1 MEESDQTKPV
11 GDEAPTNAEAVP
23 ENVFEEAG
31 ASKGA
36 GETFNPFEDGVEKVA
51 EPVNDEP
58 AVEDSKSEAPT
69 SDEPKVEALAAEE
82 SKAGEPAALPDKPI
96 KRRPVWVHLIV
107 LFFQLLFLAPI
118 YVGILAGAVGAG
130 VGWHYFDESARL
142 DLELVGRPDVG
153 ALVRD
158 ANGIEIGRAGSMN
171 RVLIQREEIP
181 QHFVDALIAAEDQR
195 FFVHPGFDPVG
206 SFRAAL
212 ANLRSEAIREGGS
225 TLTQQLARDV
235 YRLEGRNIDRKLSEI
250 AAAVRIEKR
259 YSKDEIL
266 ANYLNR
272 IYFGSGFYGL
282 GAAARGYFGKKVGEL
297 TVDESAL
304 ICGVIPS
311 PSKYSPFVDADLAK
325 KNRDQTLRRMNEIGK
340 LTDGEYKMCLAKET
354 RVASSREDSLK
365 RGQIAYLI
373 ARIERELREEIAT
386 WPEPP
391 ASLDGFTIETSV
403 DLAAQQEA
411 AQLMDRHLGLLS
423 KDAAEKDP
431 LEAAVVLI
439 ENRTGQIVLSVGSR
453 DYQRSEYDRAIAMK
467 RPPGSAFLPFLY
479 AAAYESGPFT
489 PETILLDAPFDNRE
503 MGLGAIGGV
512 LGEWSTENPANRWE
526 GGITAAEALTKS
538 KNSPSARLALKVG
551 LSNVRR
557 IARSCGIETEL
568 REMPGSLLGA
578 SEASLTELTR
588 AYTVF
593 ANGGTPA
600 PGPRLIREIRDASG
614 KIVARPAS
622 YASAP
627 ALKES
632 TAKAIVG
639 NLAPSGPLPG
649 ARGKSGTTATFTDA
663 WHFGFNGTYT
673 WGVWIGRDRFTPI
686 RPLAFGSEIASP
698 LADAIAAGTVKK
710 ATPVAS
716 SKTP

>member
-1 MEESDQTKPV
+1 MDETDQTEPAEEEGKPAGGAVAEEEGSGAEVASPKDEATTEEATAEEAAVAKPGKPV
-11 GDEAPTNAEAVP
+11 Q
-23 ENVFEEAG
+23 
-31 ASKGA
+31 
-36 GETFNPFEDGVEKVA
+36 
-51 EPVNDEP
+51 
-58 AVEDSKSEAPT
+58 
-69 SDEPKVEALAAEE
+69 
-82 SKAGEPAALPDKPI
+82 
-96 KRRPVWVHLIV
+96 RRPVWLHLVV
-107 LFFQLLFLAPI
+107 LFFQILLLAPV
-118 YVGILAGAVGAG
+118 YACLLAAAAGAG

-142 DLELVGRPDVG
+142 DLGLVGRPEVG
-153 ALVRD
+153 ALVLD
-158 ANGIEIGRAGSMN
+158 ANGVEIGRAGSMN
-171 RVLIQREEIP
+171 RVLIRREDIP
-181 QHFVDALIAAEDQR
+181 PHFVDALVAAEDQR
-195 FFVHPGFDPVG
+195 FFAHPGFDPVG

-212 ANLRSEAIREGGS
+212 ANLRSEAIKEGGS

-235 YRLEGRNIDRKLSEI
+235 YRLEGRNVDRKLSEI

-266 ANYLNR
+266 VHYLNR

-282 GAAARGYFGKKVGEL
+282 GAAARGYFGKKAAEL
-297 TVDESAL
+297 TVDEAAL
-304 ICGVIPS
+304 VCGVIPS
-311 PSKYSPFVDADLAK
+311 PSRYSPFVSPERAREF
-325 KNRDQTLRRMNEIGK
+325 RDQTLRRMNEIGK
-340 LTDGEYKMCLAKET
+340 LADGELKMCLAKET

-373 ARIERELREEIAT
+373 SRIERELREEVAT

-391 ASLDGFTIETSV
+391 QSLDGFTIETSV

-411 AQLMDRHLGLLS
+411 AQAMDRHLGAL
-423 KDAAEKDP
+423 ATGPAEKDP
-431 LEAAVVLI
+431 LEAAFVLV

-453 DYQRSEYDRAIAMK
+453 DYQRSEYDRAVEMK

-489 PETILLDAPFDNRE
+489 PATILLDAPFDNRE

-512 LGEWSTENPANRWE
+512 LGEWSTENPENRWE
-526 GGITAAEALTKS
+526 GGITAAEALAKS

-551 LSNVRR
+551 LANARR

-600 PGPRLIREIRDASG
+600 PAPRLIREIRDASG
-614 KIVARPAS
+614 RIAARPAS
-622 YASAP
+622 HAPAP

-632 TAKAIVG
+632 TARAVAET
-639 NLAPSGPLPG
+639 LAASAAVPG

-663 WHFGFNGTYT
+663 WHFGFDETRT
-673 WGVWIGRDRFTPI
+673 WGLWIGRDRFTPI
-686 RPLAFGSEIASP
+686 RPLAFGSEIATP
-698 LADAIAAGTVKK
+698 LAEAIVSGLAGNRK
-710 ATPVAS
+710 PVAS
-716 SKTP
+716 VTAP

>member
-1 MEESDQTKPV
+1 MSDPEEIQPEPEEVPAKPEIS
-11 GDEAPTNAEAVP
+11 G
-23 ENVFEEAG
+23 
-31 ASKGA
+31 
-36 GETFNPFEDGVEKVA
+36 
-51 EPVNDEP
+51 
-58 AVEDSKSEAPT
+58 
-69 SDEPKVEALAAEE
+69 AEE
-82 SKAGEPAALPDKPI
+82 SPDPSDHPVPAAVAGEDKAGAAEPDKPT
-96 KRRPVWVHLIV
+96 KRRPVWLHLIILV
-107 LFFQLLFLAPI
+107 FQILFLTPV
-118 YVGILAGAVGAG
+118 YVGILAAAVGAG

-142 DLELVGRPDVG
+142 DIGLVGRPEVG

-158 ANGIEIGRAGSMN
+158 AKGVEIGRAGSMN
-171 RVLIQREEIP
+171 RVLIRREEIP
-181 QHFVDALIAAEDQR
+181 PHVIDALIAAEDQR

-212 ANLRSEAIREGGS
+212 ANMRSEAIKEGGS

-235 YRLEGRNIDRKLSEI
+235 YRLEGKNIDRKLSEI
-250 AAAVRIEKR
+250 AAAVRIEER

-266 ANYLNR
+266 VHYLNR

-282 GAAARGYFGKKVGEL
+282 GAAARGYFGKKASEL
-297 TVDESAL
+297 TVDEAAM

-311 PSKYSPFVDADLAK
+311 PSRYSPFVNPERARE
-325 KNRDQTLRRMNEIGK
+325 NRDQTLRRMNEIGK
-340 LTDGEYKMCLAKET
+340 LTDGELTMCLAKET

-391 ASLDGFTIETSV
+391 GSLDGFTVETSV
-403 DLAAQQEA
+403 DLVAQQGAAQA
-411 AQLMDRHLGLLS
+411 MDRHLDLLG
-423 KDAAEKDP
+423 KGAVEKDP
-431 LEAAVVLI
+431 LEAAFVLI

-453 DYQRSEYDRAIAMK
+453 DYQRSEYDRAVEMK

-479 AAAYESGPFT
+479 AAAFENGPFT
-489 PETILLDAPFDNRE
+489 PATVLLDAPFDNRE

-551 LSNVRR
+551 LDPVRR
-557 IARSCGIETEL
+557 VARSCGIETEL
-568 REMPGSLLGA
+568 RNMPGSLLGA

-588 AYTVF
+588 AYSVF

-600 PGPRLIREIRDASG
+600 PEPRLIREIRDAAG
-614 KIVARPAS
+614 RIVARPAS

-627 ALKES
+627 ALKGS
-632 TAKAIVG
+632 TTSAILG
-639 NLAPSGPLPG
+639 TLSASGAVPG

-663 WHFGFNGTYT
+663 WHFGFGKTHT

-686 RPLAFGSEIASP
+686 RPLAFGSEIATP
-698 LADAIAAGTVKK
+698 LAESIVSGLLGNRK
-710 ATPVAS
+710 PVAS
-716 SKTP
+716 SKEP